1 MSSNLKTAD
10 FDSSILPYKI
20 ITDSSIGS
28 AAIVDVPQ
36 ESGTLY
42 YVTVDAVTGISHD
55 YFLKLCLTSSEITVG
70 TTVHDVCFQVK
81 QGKVTKASFPGGI
94 PFSSLSAWVVD
105 ASSEQSSAHTTSGN
119 SGTITLTMV
128 TT

>member
-10 FDSSILPYKI
+10 FDASILPYKI
-20 ITDSSIGS
+20 ITDSAIGA
-28 AAIVDVPQ
+28 AAIVDVTQ
-36 ESGTLY
+36 ESGTLN

-70 TTVHDVCFQVK
+70 TTVHDICFKVK

-105 ASSEQSSAHTTSGN
+105 DASEQSSAHTTSGN
-119 SGTITLTMV
+119 SGSITLTMV